1 MKRKQLTFI
10 VILLSSLCL
19 FTAAGIF
26 AGETPASSTD
36 LSVKWGELTCRGR
49 QLCQTRTRRIID
61 KL

>member
-36 LSVKWGELTCRGR
+36 LSVKWGELTAPG
-49 QLCQTRTRRIID
+49 TAAMPNPNSANY
-61 KL
+61 